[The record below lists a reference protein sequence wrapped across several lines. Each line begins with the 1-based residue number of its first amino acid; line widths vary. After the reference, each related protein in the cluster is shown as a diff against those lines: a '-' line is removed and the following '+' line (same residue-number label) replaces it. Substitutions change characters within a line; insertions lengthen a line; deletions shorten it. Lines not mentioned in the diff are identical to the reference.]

1 MNVSRLRFFLLLL
14 ASPSN
19 AFCATA
25 TGPHVQAVRRAPGP
39 KMGDSPLISGLTE
52 QEMELASWLASDAMG
67 QSHLL
72 AGWETASPA
81 DKKRLLAQ
89 VVAMDE
95 RYPVDADGNAGLTAY
110 VAHARVLL
118 AEAAA
123 DKNPFEGYEVD
134 IPEGEVMEV
143 GSDAFIADEVLGM
156 SAIQDAV
163 FVLVAGGLGERLG
176 FDGIKVELP
185 TETLTCASF
194 LQTYIT
200 ALLAMQRRGPDPS
213 RPVPLVIMTSEDTH
227 EKTISLLEAHDW
239 FGMSREQ
246 VHFIS
251 QSNVPAICD
260 NNGKFAQEKGDPF
273 ALQTKPHGHG
283 DVHTL
288 MHTSGLLP
296 KFAAEGRKHVVFFQD
311 TNVLAFKAIP
321 AALGVSLRRNLAMN
335 SLTVPRS
342 PSEAAGAICKLVKQ
356 GEPPLVINV
365 EYNQLDALLK
375 ASGCGGD
382 QADAT
387 GHSPYPG
394 NVNTL
399 ILQLEP
405 YAAALQATGGSMPE
419 FVNPKYA
426 NAEKTE
432 FKKPTRLECMMQDL
446 PKLLG
451 PEVQV
456 GFTSFERWFSFS
468 PVKNSIDEA
477 IKSAEKGVYAASPGA
492 GEAAVFDA
500 NAQLLRLAG
509 ADVAPPAAPSTFLGL
524 PLALSP
530 SIALTPNFALTLDE
544 LRRRTPGGDQVKVSS
559 RSSLVLDGDVILH
572 SLSLDGALSV
582 RAVPGATVHVRDCS
596 INNGGWPFTPVK
608 PDDADGIRDKG
619 VTIRGYRVD
628 RSAGLEVRAEEPGEY
643 ELSGAGVLRKLS

>member
-52 QEMELASWLASDAMG
+52 QEMELASWLTSDAMG

-81 DKKRLLAQ
+81 DKKRLLTQ

-95 RYPVDADGNAGLTAY
+95 RYPEDADGNAGLTAY

-246 VHFIS
+246 VRWVTRPTACLTIRPHAHGLS
-251 QSNVPAICD
+251 RPPA
-260 NNGKFAQEKGDPF
+260 
-273 ALQTKPHGHG
+273 
-283 DVHTL
+283 
-288 MHTSGLLP
+288 
-296 KFAAEGRKHVVFFQD
+296 
-311 TNVLAFKAIP
+311 
-321 AALGVSLRRNLAMN
+321 
-335 SLTVPRS
+335 LTPT
-342 PSEAAGAICKLVKQ
+342 
-356 GEPPLVINV
+356 
-365 EYNQLDALLK
+365 
-375 ASGCGGD
+375 CG
-382 QADAT
+382 
-387 GHSPYPG
+387 
-394 NVNTL
+394 
-399 ILQLEP
+399 
-405 YAAALQATGGSMPE
+405 
-419 FVNPKYA
+419 
-426 NAEKTE
+426 
-432 FKKPTRLECMMQDL
+432 
-446 PKLLG
+446 
-451 PEVQV
+451 
-456 GFTSFERWFSFS
+456 
-468 PVKNSIDEA
+468 
-477 IKSAEKGVYAASPGA
+477 
-492 GEAAVFDA
+492 
-500 NAQLLRLAG
+500 LRLATG
-509 ADVAPPAAPSTFLGL
+509 TGSLHLSVECPCHLRQQWQVCTGERRPVRAADQAAWARRRPYAHAHVRPAAQIRRRRAQARRLLPRHKRAGVQGHPRRPWRLASSQPRDELADCAALTRRGARAIGSGLWAARLGL
-524 PLALSP
+524 
-530 SIALTPNFALTLDE
+530 
-544 LRRRTPGGDQVKVSS
+544 G
-559 RSSLVLDGDVILH
+559 
-572 SLSLDGALSV
+572 
-582 RAVPGATVHVRDCS
+582 
-596 INNGGWPFTPVK
+596 
-608 PDDADGIRDKG
+608 
-619 VTIRGYRVD
+619 
-628 RSAGLEVRAEEPGEY
+628 
-643 ELSGAGVLRKLS
+643 